1 MRRRAWPSVVLLA
14 LVAIFLAYP
23 LYALFEF
30 SVRFPLTGNVS
41 FDAWTKLF
49 GGTDQSRLAPLYQGV
64 VNSLLIA
71 ALTVTIML
79 ALLVPTMIWV
89 RLRLPRLSRIVEF
102 CALLPLTLP
111 AIVLVVGLVP
121 IYRFI
126 STSLLN
132 TDAIWLCFA
141 YVILVLPF
149 AYRAL
154 DSGLSALD
162 LETLATAARSMGASW
177 PTVILRV
184 VLPNLRTAIASAAFI
199 SIAVVLGEF
208 TIARMLARETLQ
220 TGVMLVNQAA
230 PQVAAAV
237 SLLSLLFGIALL
249 VGISFFTN
257 RRPTR

>member
-1 MRRRAWPSVVLLA
+1 MRRRGWGP
-14 LVAIFLAYP
+14 VAILVLVSLFLAYP

-30 SVRFPLTGNVS
+30 SVRFPLTGKVS
-41 FDAWTKLF
+41 FDAWAKLF
-49 GGTDQSRLAPLYQGV
+49 GGTDQSRLAPLYQGAL
-64 VNSLLIA
+64 NSLLIA
-71 ALTVTIML
+71 ALTVVL
-79 ALLVPTMIWV
+79 ALAVLLPTMIWV

-126 STSLLN
+126 STTLS
-132 TDAIWLCFA
+132 TDAVWLCFA

-154 DSGLSALD
+154 DSGLNAID
-162 LETLATAARSMGASW
+162 LRTLATAARSMGASW
-177 PTVILRV
+177 PVVVLRV
-184 VLPNLRTAIASAAFI
+184 VLPNLRTAIASSAFI
-199 SIAVVLGEF
+199 SVAVVLGEF

-237 SLLSLLFGIALL
+237 SLLSLLFGIVLL
-249 VGISFFTN
+249 VGISLLTN
-257 RRPTR
+257 RRHSR

>member
-1 MRRRAWPSVVLLA
+1 MLT
-14 LVAIFLAYP
+14 LVALYLAYP

-30 SVRFPLTGNVS
+30 SIRFPLTGRYS
-41 FDAWTKLF
+41 ADAWVKLF
-49 GGTDQSRLAPLYQGV
+49 TGTDQSRLAPLYTGI

-71 ALTVTIML
+71 VVTVALML
-79 ALLVPTMIWV
+79 VILLPTMIWV
-89 RLRLPRLSRIVEF
+89 RLRMPGLARVVEF

-121 IYRFI
+121 IYRVI
-126 STSLLN
+126 STTFS
-132 TDAIWLCFA
+132 TDAIWLSLA

-154 DSGLSALD
+154 DSGLRAID
-162 LETLATAARSMGASW
+162 VHTLATAARSMGASW
-177 PTVILRV
+177 PIVIVRV
-184 VLPNLRTAIASAAFI
+184 IVPNLRSAIASASFI
-199 SIAVVLGEF
+199 SVAVVLGEF

-237 SLLSLLFGIALL
+237 SLLSLLFGVLLL

-257 RRPTR
+257 RRHSR